1 MGQIGLQPSGTLD
14 QPPSVLVQPSVR
26 PNRAFVLIPVGGFL
40 VFMAAISVYPPLD
53 RAVLSYVGLLS
64 LFGAVFLT
72 SHLQRK
78 SRRGEDVSSLLPMT
92 YCLALAPAV
101 LGLALWVNG
110 GMDRTPIETHRQF
123 VTRKFVSH
131 GRHGISYHVEF
142 TSWRSSRTTEQ
153 ASVSN
158 QEYGQLHVNDPVLV
172 DLHKGALGVAWLG
185 AVRRADSP

>member
-1 MGQIGLQPSGTLD
+1 
-14 QPPSVLVQPSVR
+14 
-26 PNRAFVLIPVGGFL
+26 VLIPVGGFL
-40 VFMAAISVYPPLD
+40 VFIGAISVYPPLD
-53 RAVLSYVGLLS
+53 RPVLSYVGLLF

-110 GMDRTPIETHRQF
+110 AMDRTPIETHTQF

-131 GRHGISYHVEF
+131 GRHGTSYHIEF
-142 TSWRSSRTTEQ
+142 TSWRSSRNTEQ

-158 QEYGQLHVNDPVLV
+158 QVYGQLHVNDPVLV
-172 DLHKGALGVAWLG
+172 EMHKGALGVAWLG
-185 AVRRADSP
+185 AIHRAESSSP